1 MASGCLAASTVGK
14 EPKDLPHLIGMS
26 EYDDTAAAAPRPA
39 SQPARCVTED
49 GPPNGEQA
57 SPHATSPCA
66 DQLTAPPAD
75 AAADAAPLDKHT
87 SPVGESLAM
96 ATQQQ
101 QNPAVGAQPDR
112 GGHSTTV
119 IASDAGARAVT
130 AKSAPPPHEPDLGA
144 TFLEPRSATPSL
156 KQQYEAAAAAAAASS
171 SASAGATAGGLVV
184 GGRSGSSEVDGFGAD
199 FLQSIGDQDLALN
212 LGLPPPSPESAA
224 ATAAAA
230 AAGELSGVEGDVG
243 DTHTHKGIA
252 MMIGESEL
260 DEPAAVHDIWEGEA
274 RGVAHDDEG
283 HGAGVAGGH
292 GASFDP
298 IHDETVRFQNLGLA
312 TPPRRHARPA
322 PLTRPP
328 PTCPPTHAPRC
339 YQGDALAMAHAF
351 QADSDIM
358 LGGGRDLMMGLANQG
373 RHPLIIQIP

>member
-1 MASGCLAASTVGK
+1 MASGCSAASTVGK

-87 SPVGESLAM
+87 SPVGESLATT
-96 ATQQQ
+96 TQQQ

-112 GGHSTTV
+112 GGHSTARTV
-119 IASDAGARAVT
+119 LPSDAGAPAVT
-130 AKSAPPPHEPDLGA
+130 AKSAPPPHEADLGA

-156 KQQYEAAAAAAAASS
+156 KQQYEAAAAVAAASS
-171 SASAGATAGGLVV
+171 SASACATAGGLVV
-184 GGRSGSSEVDGFGAD
+184 GGHSGSSEVDGFGAD
-199 FLQSIGDQDLALN
+199 FLQSIGDQDLALT
-212 LGLPPPSPESAA
+212 LGLPPPSPESA
-224 ATAAAA
+224 TAAAA
-230 AAGELSGVEGDVG
+230 AAAGGGLSGVEGDVG
-243 DTHTHKGIA
+243 DTHAHKGIA

-260 DEPAAVHDIWEGEA
+260 DEPAAVHDIWDGEA

-283 HGAGVAGGH
+283 HGAGVTGGH

-298 IHDETVRFQNLGLA
+298 IHDETVRLQNLGLA
-312 TPPRRHARPA
+312 TPPR
-322 PLTRPP
+322 LTRHDEPRSPAFPP
-328 PTCPPTHAPRC
+328 PTYPPTHAPRC

-373 RHPLIIQIP
+373 TL